1 MSYQNVPMISVIMS
15 VFKEPVD
22 WLRQSIDSIIN
33 QTFKDYEFIIICDN
47 PLYEEGISL
56 LNVYARQDD
65 RIKLL
70 FNKEN
75 IGLTKSLNKG
85 LSLAKGKYI
94 ARMDADDVSLPDRF
108 ESQYDYL
115 ETHPDVDVCGCNF
128 NFFGEVTFFSNKK
141 SYLPITHKEIISY
154 LACKNPIA
162 HPTVMM
168 KRVICGSTFYYDES
182 VKKAQDYK
190 LWYDLFRRGAVF
202 HNLNSR
208 LLKYRIS
215 STQITNSASASQN
228 NTADFVQSRLLRET
242 GGVND
247 YQETLHNEIFNAS
260 MSDKPLQD
268 KLNWLLSL
276 IKKNS
281 SHPKGP
287 YNSLLW
293 FYYVK
298 TCLLYSDLSYL
309 SKQRRSILENIS
321 LDTLIRLFVA
331 YKRNRL

>member
-1 MSYQNVPMISVIMS
+1 MPCQNVPMISVIMS

-33 QTFKDYEFIIICDN
+33 QTFKDFEFIIICDN
-47 PLYEEGISL
+47 PLYEEGVSL
-56 LNVYARQDD
+56 LNVYARHDD

-94 ARMDADDVSLPDRF
+94 ARMDADDVSFPDRF

-115 ETHPDVDVCGCNF
+115 ETHPDVDVCGSNF
-128 NFFGEVTFFSNKK
+128 VFFGDVTFFSNKK

-182 VKKAQDYK
+182 IKKAQDYK
-190 LWYDLFRRGAVF
+190 LWYDLFRKGAVF
-202 HNLNSR
+202 HNLNNR

-215 STQITNSASASQN
+215 STQITNSANASQN
-228 NTADFVQSRLLRET
+228 ITADLVRSRMLRDVE
-242 GGVND
+242 GVND
-247 YQETLHNEIFNAS
+247 YQKTLHNEIFNAS
-260 MSDKPLQD
+260 KSDKPLQD
-268 KLNWLLSL
+268 KLNWILLL
-276 IKKNS
+276 IKKS
-281 SHPKGP
+281 SSYSKGP
-287 YNSLLW
+287 YKSLLW

-298 TCLLYSDLSYL
+298 TCLLYSDLSFL